1 VFGPVAPTTGALTPL
16 GLDAVELAA
25 EGFLGRWQRLTDTAT
40 LPHCIANLE
49 SSGALGNLR
58 QVADGSGKQ
67 FTGMWFADSD
77 VYKTLEALA
86 WSVGRTGD
94 ATLRA
99 FGDDTAAMLAAA
111 QDCDGYLDSFFQLA
125 RPENRWRD
133 LRWGHELYC
142 AGHLIQAAVAAAR
155 AGTGPT
161 LVEVATRLADLLVRR
176 FGPDGEPG
184 ICGHPEIETALVE
197 LFRLTGEH
205 DYLDLAARMIELRG
219 HGLLANRAEGQDVA
233 ERHFDLTYFQDHQP
247 PREAD
252 AAIGHAVRQLYL
264 EAGVVDV
271 AVETGDAGLLA
282 ASERLWDDLFTTK
295 TYLTGAHGSRH
306 RDESIGDAYELPADR
321 AYAETCA
328 AIASFQWNW
337 RLLLATGRHR
347 YADEM
352 ERVLYNGIAVST
364 GLDGR
369 HFFYANP
376 LHLRDGH
383 DGSDEDAPSGRL
395 PWYRCACC
403 PPNLARLLTS
413 IPGYLATSDASG
425 IQLHQYTP
433 GTVRTAQARLRLRC
447 DYPWDGRIR
456 ITVDST
462 EAWTLALR
470 IPGWCADASATV
482 DGQPVA
488 IDAAEGYL
496 RIHRAW
502 QPGTIVEL
510 DLAMPVR
517 VITAHPR
524 VDAVRGCVALARG
537 PIVYCLEQADLDAGL
552 TPDDL
557 QLDLSVPPVPRQQ
570 DVLDVPVVITARAR
584 AARGDRALYAVL
596 PAPSAEPG
604 EEIEVTAIP
613 YFRWANRSPG
623 AMRVWLP
630 TCSA

>member
-1 VFGPVAPTTGALTPL
+1 MFGPVAPTEGALSPL
-16 GLDAVELAA
+16 GLDAVEPAPD
-25 EGFLGRWQRLTDTAT
+25 GFLGRWQRLTDSAT

-49 SSGALGNLR
+49 SSGALRNLR
-58 QVADGSGKQ
+58 QVADGSGGR

-86 WSVGRTGD
+86 WSAGRTD
-94 ATLRA
+94 EAALRA
-99 FGDDTAAMLAAA
+99 FGKHTAALLAAA
-111 QDCDGYLDSFFQLA
+111 QDDDGYLDSYMQLVN
-125 RPENRWRD
+125 PDNRWHD

-155 AGTGPT
+155 GGTGGPI
-161 LVEVATRLADLLVRR
+161 VEVATRLADLLVRR
-176 FGPDGEPG
+176 FGPDGQPG

-197 LFRLTGEH
+197 LFRLTGTR

-219 HGLLANRAEGQDVA
+219 HGMLASRAGGQDVA
-233 ERHFDLTYFQDHQP
+233 DRNFDLTYFQDHQP
-247 PREAD
+247 PREAE
-252 AAIGHAVRQLYL
+252 AATGHAVRQLYL

-271 AVETGDAGLLA
+271 AVETGDADLLA
-282 ASERLWDDLFTTK
+282 ASERLWDDLFATK

-328 AIASFQWNW
+328 AVASFQWNW

-364 GLDGR
+364 GQDGR

-383 DGSDEDAPSGRL
+383 DGRDEDAPSGRL
-395 PWYRCACC
+395 SWYRCACC

-413 IPGYLATSDASG
+413 ISGYLATTDASG
-425 IQLHQYTP
+425 VQLHQYTP
-433 GTVRTAQARLRLRC
+433 GTVRAEHARLQVRG
-447 DYPWDGRIR
+447 DYPWDGRIE

-462 EAWTLALR
+462 TSWTLALR
-470 IPGWCADASATV
+470 IPGWCTDPSATV
-482 DGQPVA
+482 DGEPVA
-488 IDAAEGYL
+488 MDAADGYL
-496 RIHRAW
+496 RILRTW
-502 QPGTIVEL
+502 QPGTTVAL
-510 DLAMPVR
+510 DLPMPAR

-537 PIVYCLEQADLDAGL
+537 PLVYCLEQADLDDGL

-557 QLDLSVPPVPRQQ
+557 RLDLSVPPVPRRLN
-570 DVLDVPVVITARAR
+570 VLDVPVVLTAQATALRT
-584 AARGDRALYAVL
+584 DRDLYAVS
-596 PAPSAEPG
+596 PEPPDG
-604 EEIEVTAIP
+604 PGDPIEVTAIP

-630 TCSA
+630 TT